1 MNILYAPA
9 EDKVIFA
16 DVLLSKIR
24 QFRFLLAFTYLSGSL
39 LANDNAGLRDPQKS
53 GSNSPV
59 SNIQE
64 EDDSNVTFQV
74 QTFRFKGLKAFSPK
88 ILRKTLLGFRKVP
101 LQFDDLSRIVSHL
114 EEFYKKEG
122 KIVSVK
128 IPPQDITDGI
138 LIVDLA
144 EARVGKIIID
154 SDGSSLVKHS
164 MIKSMVESYASSK
177 KIYDASSMN
186 RGLLLA
192 DDLPGVSMTGF
203 LQAGEADNEVDL
215 VLKTSKEPSY
225 IADLVVDNA
234 HSRSLGTYRATLAAS
249 LVSPFQLAETIGL
262 QTLKSEGSI
271 YGRLSLGMPFG
282 SRGWRVNLYRS
293 SLSYDVV
300 TDELAA
306 LNIKGEVEE
315 AGLSL
320 RYPIIRNQKGNLYQ
334 NYQVDHRI
342 YLSSV
347 ASVTQKHYSIDS
359 LSMNLSGNLFDTIWG
374 GGSNSM
380 SIGLSHGKVSGL
392 DGIPTNPHEGYH
404 TLINYSASR
413 QQTISE
419 KLSFFLSVSG
429 QLTQDVSTKALHSIE
444 GPQGEATEDFL
455 DSAESFSLGGLSGV
469 RAYPSGEATGSVGRL
484 VKAEFRYILNND
496 IIAKTFYDWGWVG
509 KRDPTTTG
517 PSEYELSGAG
527 VNFSWS
533 APLGF
538 NIQGTYA
545 RRFGENPNPSPT
557 GMDQDGSLDE
567 DRFWIVLG
575 RSF

>member
-1 MNILYAPA
+1 MIALTARFVG
-9 EDKVIFA
+9 KVPFAVRIF
-16 DVLLSKIR
+16 SEIR
-24 QFRFLLAFTYLSGSL
+24 QSWIFFVFFYLLASL
-39 LANDNAGLRDPQKS
+39 FSEDDDRLLNKKNIGLH
-53 GSNSPV
+53 SPV
-59 SNIQE
+59 SIIQE
-64 EDDSNVTFQV
+64 EDDSNITFQV
-74 QTFRFKGLKAFSPK
+74 QNFRFKGLKAFPPK
-88 ILRKTLLGFRKVP
+88 VLRSNLQAFRQVP
-101 LQFDDLSRIVSHL
+101 LQFDDLSQIVSHL

-128 IPPQDITDGI
+128 IPPQDITDGM
-138 LIVDLA
+138 LIIDLA

-154 SDGSSLVKHS
+154 PVSSSHVKQS
-164 MIKSMVESYASSK
+164 RIKGTVESYSSPKTIYGASR
-177 KIYDASSMN
+177 MN

-203 LQAGEADNEVDL
+203 LQAGEADDEVDL
-215 VLKTSKEPSY
+215 VLKTSKESPY

-262 QTLKSEGSI
+262 QTLKSEGSN
-271 YGRLSLGMPFG
+271 YGKLSLGMPFG
-282 SRGWRVNLYRS
+282 YRGWRFNLYGS
-293 SLSYDVV
+293 ALTYKVV
-300 TDELAA
+300 TNELAA
-306 LNIKGEVEE
+306 LKIKGEVEE

-320 RYPIIRNQKGNLYQ
+320 RYPIIRNQRGNLYQ
-334 NYQVDHRI
+334 NFQFDHRV

-359 LSMNLSGNLFDTIWG
+359 LSMNLSGNLFDTVLG
-374 GGSNSM
+374 GGANSM
-380 SIGLSHGKVSGL
+380 SIGLSQGKVSGL

-429 QLTQDVSTKALHSIE
+429 QLTQDVSTNSLHTIE
-444 GPQGEATEDFL
+444 ATADEVTEDFL
-455 DSAESFSLGGLSGV
+455 DSAESFSLGGLNGV

-484 VKAEFRYILNND
+484 VKAELRYLISND

-517 PSEYELSGAG
+517 PSEYELSGGG
-527 VNFSWS
+527 VNFAWS

-538 NIQGTYA
+538 SMQTTYA

-557 GMDQDGSLDE
+557 GMDQDGSLEE
-567 DRFWIVLG
+567 DRFWVVLG